1 MLTCLVSVG
10 YVLQPEEVKEPKSEP
25 VTPTVSMGCQYLKF
39 SGQSKDFAS
48 GYFDEL
54 AIWKRYLN
62 DTDKALFLGGY
73 SKEFLYSSIQ
83 EQKVKAIN
91 HNFLI
96 ICLCRIIYGGD

>member
-10 YVLQPEEVKEPKSEP
+10 YVLQPEEVKDPKSEP
-25 VTPTVSMGCQYLKF
+25 VTPIVSMGCQYLKF

-73 SKEFLYSSIQ
+73 SKEFLYSF
-83 EQKVKAIN
+83 KVKNKKLTIN
-91 HNFLI
+91 S
-96 ICLCRIIYGGD
+96 

>member
-10 YVLQPEEVKEPKSEP
+10 YVLQPEEVEDPKSEP
-25 VTPTVSMGCQYLKF
+25 VSPTVSMGCQYLIF

-73 SKEFLYSSIQ
+73 SKEFLYSSSQKQ
-83 EQKVKAIN
+83 EVKAVC

-96 ICLCRIIYGGD
+96 ICLYRIIYGGD